1 MFVCLPSPDISAM
14 QFSVDSHVPP
24 AEDTNVSV
32 SAAVAVAVAAAAAL
46 VLFVSLVSHLVCLS
60 RLGAFH
66 AFVSRRAHEIS
77 IQLSMNERGGCEEG
91 AAAGR
96 GVQGERV
103 LRGSTCDKR

>member
-32 SAAVAVAVAAAAAL
+32 SAAATVAAAL

-77 IQLSMNERGGCEEG
+77 IQLSMNERGECEEG

>member
-1 MFVCLPSPDISAM
+1 M

-32 SAAVAVAVAAAAAL
+32 SAAATVAAAL

-77 IQLSMNERGGCEEG
+77 IQLSMNERGECEEG